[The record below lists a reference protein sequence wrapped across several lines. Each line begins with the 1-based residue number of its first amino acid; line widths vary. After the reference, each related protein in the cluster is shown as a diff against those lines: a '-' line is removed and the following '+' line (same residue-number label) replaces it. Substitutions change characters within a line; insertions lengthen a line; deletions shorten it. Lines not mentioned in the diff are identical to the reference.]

1 MGMTIVWPCFHPP
14 EIGSDKLE
22 KKGRRRPLKT
32 ILQYK
37 ALEVAA
43 AVVFL
48 YRIAFVAQMGLSLI
62 ILKSFILYT
71 SQKFSIQGRMY

>member
-37 ALEVAA
+37 ALEVVAA

-48 YRIAFVAQMGLSLI
+48 STELPL
-62 ILKSFILYT
+62 
-71 SQKFSIQGRMY
+71 